1 MDRPEDVEPNPVN
14 GHVYVMLTNN
24 SKRTA
29 AQVDAANPRP
39 ENDRGQVVE
48 LIPPDG
54 DHAAGEFGWEM
65 LLIAGDPNKEG
76 SGAMYHP
83 DSQAWFSSPDN
94 CAFDVEGRLW
104 ISTDQGSAQR
114 KNNIPDGMYACDVS
128 GDGRAYVKFFYGCPV
143 DAEMCSRSSR
153 PTAARCSW
161 RPSTR
166 ARPSSSTFDNPST
179 RWPDF
184 RRHAAAAVR
193 GRDHQGQR
201 RHHRQLSAAGSRDG
215 AVAAAS
221 FSASP
226 PRREP
231 GDLGDEFAQHRVR
244 EVRQLARIDHEG
256 AGSDAHVVVEVDRE
270 PVLFAQRHDI
280 DVDPGRGRRSRARSG
295 PMPTLSLPLAQ
306 ILRSCRLA
314 ANGAAPMTAMPCS
327 MLAEISVAR
336 PGTQG
341 RGCGLAQDRA

>member
-39 ENDRGQVVE
+39 ENDHGQVVE

-143 DAEMCSRSSR
+143 DAEMCGPEFHARR
-153 PTAARCSW
+153 P
-161 RPSTR
+161 
-166 ARPSSSTFDNPST
+166 
-179 RWPDF
+179 
-184 RRHAAAAVR
+184 HAVR
-193 GRDHQGQR
+193 G
-201 RHHRQLSAAGSRDG
+201 AP
-215 AVAAAS
+215 AS
-221 FSASP
+221 
-226 PRREP
+226 
-231 GDLGDEFAQHRVR
+231 
-244 EVRQLARIDHEG
+244 
-256 AGSDAHVVVEVDRE
+256 
-270 PVLFAQRHDI
+270 
-280 DVDPGRGRRSRARSG
+280 GRGRRVRPSTTRRPAGPTSRTA
-295 PMPTLSLPLAQ
+295 
-306 ILRSCRLA
+306 CRR
-314 ANGAAPMTAMPCS
+314 G
-327 MLAEISVAR
+327 R
-336 PGTQG
+336 PWS
-341 RGCGLAQDRA
+341 